1 MTKPNCEHIAVA
13 NLCQQGF
20 DCYSPRYKQT
30 RLDKSVVIKPLFPRY
45 IFTLINNI
53 WYSIRG
59 TRGVSHLLMGENGP
73 AQVPP
78 SVIATIKARE
88 DLEGYVMLTPKLSGG
103 QKFSKG
109 DQVRAIDGPLVDK
122 LLTYEGT
129 ASHDRVKVL
138 LAMLGRQVPVT
149 IEEKLLVAV

>member
-1 MTKPNCEHIAVA
+1 
-13 NLCQQGF
+13 
-20 DCYSPRYKQT
+20 
-30 RLDKSVVIKPLFPRY
+30 
-45 IFTLINNI
+45 
-53 WYSIRG
+53 
-59 TRGVSHLLMGENGP
+59 MGENGP